1 MNREN
6 VSAVT
11 ETEKGFS
18 KLIEVDDYRV
28 PTCATACDFVN
39 TLHKIAV
46 ANKTRQ
52 EGQKFKV
59 FMHCWGGDGRTG
71 FMSMILKKL
80 FSPFTGWTW

>member
-1 MNREN
+1 MNQED
-6 VSAVT
+6 VSAAS
-11 ETEKGFS
+11 ESDEGFS
-18 KLIEVDDYRV
+18 KLIEVVDFNV
-28 PTCATACDFVN
+28 PTCDTACDFVN

-59 FMHCWGGDGRTG
+59 FMHCHGGDGRTG
-71 FMSMILKKL
+71 FMSMIIKKL